1 MASIFDDPFD
11 RESIE
16 VSLVGHDEMTLD
28 EYQAEATD
36 LAFYS
41 SSIVYP
47 TLGLAGEAGEVAEK
61 IKKLMRDNDINF
73 DADDASEQIGYIEKR
88 NIALEVGD
96 IMWYCANLLNDI
108 DYSLEEVAQMNLD
121 KLKDR
126 RDRNVMSGSGDHR

>member
-1 MASIFDDPFD
+1 MASIFDDPMD
-11 RESIE
+11 RDSIE
-16 VSLVGHDEMTLD
+16 VALVGHDEMTLD

-41 SSIVYP
+41 TSIVYP

-73 DADDASEQIGYIEKR
+73 DADDASEQIGYMEKR

-96 IMWYCANLLNDI
+96 IIWYCANLLNDI

-126 RDRNVMSGSGDHR
+126 RERNVMSGSGDHR